1 MAEIFAATRTRMPRR
16 ALMPES
22 RDLFALFRCCAE
34 NDAAAAMTIDADL
47 YQVGAEWGGPLP
59 GRGRRSRHG
68 APGVSAPVVRGRPDR
83 PLIYAGV
90 GNRDTASSR
99 P

>member
-1 MAEIFAATRTRMPRR
+1 MPRR

-47 YQVGAEWGGPLP
+47 YQVGAEWGDRYPDAAEEADTVLP
-59 GRGRRSRHG
+59 VYPRRWYEEARPSR
-68 APGVSAPVVRGRPDR
+68 
-83 PLIYAGV
+83 
-90 GNRDTASSR
+90 
-99 P
+99 

>member
-1 MAEIFAATRTRMPRR
+1 
-16 ALMPES
+16 
-22 RDLFALFRCCAE
+22 
-34 NDAAAAMTIDADL
+34 MTIDADL
-47 YQVGAEWGGPLP
+47 YQVGAEWVDRYPDAAEEADTVLPVYPRRWYEGGPT
-59 GRGRRSRHG
+59 
-68 APGVSAPVVRGRPDR
+68 V